1 MAVEI
6 SVTLENMDNSR
17 LWGHHFRIPDEVV
30 KKLTKGTDRRVLC
43 SVNGTKAIHC
53 AIMPSPEGAFI
64 MLNKTLVK
72 QLKLEVGK
80 PASLLLEKDQSEFGM
95 EVAEEF
101 EAVIFGDEELAHYF
115 SALTPGKKRN
125 LLHLV
130 NKLKSSD
137 IRINRA
143 MAIGQHLRETKGAL
157 DFKRLN
163 ETIKEFNQRNRMS

>member
-1 MAVEI
+1 MAVEL
-6 SVTLENMDNSR
+6 SVPLENMDDSR
-17 LWGHHFRIPDEVV
+17 LWGYHFRIPDEVV
-30 KKLTKGTDRRVLC
+30 SELSEGKDRRILC
-43 SVNGTKAIHC
+43 SINGSKAIHC

-72 QLKLEVGK
+72 QLKLETGK
-80 PASLLLEKDQSEFGM
+80 PAKLYLEKDRSEFGM

-101 EAVIFGDEELAHYF
+101 EAVIFGDEDLAHYF
-115 SALTPGKKRN
+115 NALSPGKKRN

-130 NKLKSSD
+130 NKIKSSD

-143 MAIGQHLRETKGAL
+143 MAIGQHLRETKGVL

-163 ETIKEFNQRNRMS
+163 ETIKEFNQRNRI